1 MKVARTVRIGGK
13 VRDYFKDLPI
23 DNIDRG
29 MMRWAPFSAIKEQFE
44 GLNEINDKQNEVPMP
59 ILDEQQ
65 LEEINDVVCVAMSE
79 NLEVSISYHKQKKIQ
94 LETGYIHYYDTSRN
108 ELRVIDK
115 HDKLQ
120 YININYITNIK
131 YI

>member
-1 MKVARTVRIGGK
+1 M
-13 VRDYFKDLPI
+13 
-23 DNIDRG
+23 IDRG
-29 MMRWAPFSAIKEQFE
+29 MMRWTPFSAIKEQFE

-115 HDKLQ
+115 HDKLL
-120 YININYITNIK
+120 YININYITDIK
-131 YI
+131 YT